1 MLREFAYRADRE
13 TGTSRWSFHR
23 DFGRVR
29 LIVMDTRAGRVLE
42 EGHRSMLNREEW
54 TWIEGQATGDF
65 DHLLFGTS
73 LPVFLAPGLHHL
85 EAWNEAVCGGA
96 WGRPATKLG
105 EFVRQLVDLE
115 HWAAFRLLRGAR
127 GAAELR
133 RLGRT
138 LEQEASGLRRRPLRR
153 RPPRLPGRGRLRGWR
168 GESHL
173 PGGGFSFGTCLAS
186 PNGSPCA
193 SAGPVR
199 GSESGRPSPA
209 SPALRSRRFAGTEA
223 RKALV

>member
-1 MLREFAYRADRE
+1 MGCSSEKAQDASRVLREFAYRADRE

-96 WGRPATKLG
+96 WAARP
-105 EFVRQLVDLE
+105 RSS
-115 HWAAFRLLRGAR
+115 
-127 GAAELR
+127 
-133 RLGRT
+133 
-138 LEQEASGLRRRPLRR
+138 ASSSASSWTWSTGL
-153 RPPRLPGRGRLRGWR
+153 
-168 GESHL
+168 
-173 PGGGFSFGTCLAS
+173 
-186 PNGSPCA
+186 
-193 SAGPVR
+193 
-199 GSESGRPSPA
+199 PSTTP
-209 SPALRSRRFAGTEA
+209 SRSSRRC
-223 RKALV
+223 